1 MPEIEASKFATQRAP
16 LDAQVSGFLR
26 ASQAQPVDFF
36 AHTIIVPNSQLV
48 SGGSIA
54 ADVYKSLSSTDFDTV
69 ISIAPSEVGTFRKI
83 TVCSLSRYNS
93 PLGDVEVDD
102 RVRNELCDED
112 DDIYLDD
119 TGHFNHRGIDIQ
131 LPFLQ
136 YVCKDFSVVPLVM
149 GMESV
154 DFCKELGSAVGEI
167 MFNRN
172 TLTVACVDILEA
184 TPLGMARF
192 EQYLKELDVSRMMIL
207 LNQENEILVRGKGG
221 VLTAM
226 IAANHRRA
234 NAVHVSGRK
243 NPEEDSPGFVGALIG
258 RS

>member
-1 MPEIEASKFATQRAP
+1 MPEIEASKFATQRDP
-16 LDAQVSGFLR
+16 LDAQVSGFLK

-36 AHTIIVPNSQLV
+36 AHTIIVPNSALV
-48 SGGSIA
+48 TGGSIA
-54 ADVYKSLSSTDFDTV
+54 ADAYKSLPCTDFDTV

-83 TVCSLSRYNS
+83 TVCSLARYNS
-93 PLGDVEVDD
+93 PLGEVAVDD
-102 RVRNELCDED
+102 RIRNELCDED
-112 DDIYLDD
+112 DDIYVSDM
-119 TGHFNHRGIDIQ
+119 GHFDHRGIDIQ

-136 YVCKDFSVVPLVM
+136 KVCSDFSVAPLVM

-172 TLTVACVDILEA
+172 TLTVACVDILSA
-184 TPLGMARF
+184 TPVGLARF
-192 EQYLKELDVSRMMIL
+192 EKYIIDLDVSRMMIL
-207 LNQENEILVRGKGG
+207 LNQENEIVVRGKGG

-234 NAVHVSGRK
+234 NAVHISGRK
-243 NPEEDSPGFVGALIG
+243 RPEDGSPGFIGALIG